1 MNFKAHLKVFYFIAN
16 SCNIQKSEI
25 NVPSLRLKA
34 NWLNR
39 ILYKNDSKRQF
50 GNIQTLALLN

>member
-1 MNFKAHLKVFYFIAN
+1 MNFKAHLKVFYCF

-25 NVPSLRLKA
+25 NVPSLSSKPIGLIGY
-34 NWLNR
+34 LF
-39 ILYKNDSKRQF
+39 KNDSKRQF